1 MAAACPKAADFSS
14 LRVVAQLAEH
24 RSPKP
29 GVGGSSP
36 SGPAERS
43 YGRAAGCTT
52 SSTQVHEEKAVI
64 TDTDTSERSSSD
76 ARRSR
81 GNIFSRIALFIRQTI
96 VELRKVIW
104 PTRKELI
111 AYTTI
116 VIVFVAVIS
125 AIIAGFDYVFTKGVL
140 LIFG

>member
-1 MAAACPKAADFSS
+1 M
-14 LRVVAQLAEH
+14 
-24 RSPKP
+24 
-29 GVGGSSP
+29 
-36 SGPAERS
+36 
-43 YGRAAGCTT
+43 
-52 SSTQVHEEKAVI
+52 

-81 GNIFSRIALFIRQTI
+81 GNIFSRIALFIRQVL